1 MLFLLFWLLAGFA
14 VFAFSATKFHHY
26 AFPVLPPL
34 LFFCALWLE
43 RVLDEGLRAHAG
55 SVFAGGL
62 LYALVA
68 HDLALSPKRL
78 TDMFVYNY
86 DRPYPDRETDPR
98 RIFTVLFYAAAAV
111 ALSPWLFDRLG
122 QLWGWVRAL
131 PSREKRAQLRAA
143 LRARME
149 GEPLSGAEQLQDR
162 RVAVWALVSLALA
175 FAVYCG
181 WFHWRALSPHW
192 TQRDLFWE
200 YFHQSTPDEPIG
212 AFQMNWRGE
221 TFYSR
226 NTVRQVGRPGAP
238 AATLADFMNGPG
250 ARKWV
255 LLEHTRLGTLRNA
268 LGAAARVRV
277 VESRNNKFVLAVLEK
292 PEDKQ
297 QPAPLKEPEK
307 PGQFGAPP

>member
-1 MLFLLFWLLAGFA
+1 
-14 VFAFSATKFHHY
+14 V
-26 AFPVLPPL
+26 
-34 LFFCALWLE
+34 
-43 RVLDEGLRAHAG
+43 
-55 SVFAGGL
+55 
-62 LYALVA
+62 
-68 HDLALSPKRL
+68 
-78 TDMFVYNY
+78 
-86 DRPYPDRETDPR
+86 REQP
-98 RIFTVLFYAAAAV
+98 
-111 ALSPWLFDRLG
+111 
-122 QLWGWVRAL
+122 
-131 PSREKRAQLRAA
+131 
-143 LRARME
+143 
-149 GEPLSGAEQLQDR
+149 QDR
-162 RVAVWALVSLALA
+162 RVAGWALVSLALA

-200 YFHQSTPDEPIG
+200 YFHRSTPDEPIG

-238 AATLADFMNGPG
+238 SVTLADFMSGPG

-255 LLEHTRLGTLRNA
+255 LLEQTRLGPLRNA
-268 LGAAARVRV
+268 LGASARVRV

-297 QPAPLKEPEK
+297 PATPLKEPDK